1 MLKKA
6 ASRAAD
12 ALYEGK
18 LEKAKLFRVVR
29 GMQMGDMLPVQ
40 FNPSEY
46 QISRSVN
53 LSRKL
58 SIGKDQDIDK
68 MQAAAGNFATL
79 SLIHICRCRRS

>member
-46 QISRSVN
+46 QISQ
-53 LSRKL
+53 
-58 SIGKDQDIDK
+58 IGR
-68 MQAAAGNFATL
+68 A
-79 SLIHICRCRRS
+79 SCRERV